1 MPRGGCI
8 MARKT
13 VKKVAQ
19 KMRKS
24 QLVDPKWDGCETWS
38 GEKFHRAKI
47 SAHSHY
53 YEHYKLPDLQDFCYH
68 WMRDNDYTKDQI
80 RAAKADKSHQISHNV
95 GYNCRM
101 LTMGMPNFH
110 KAENEYW
117 ISLPGTGGEVKP
129 ITDWIVPRIER
140 AIENGKEHVEEQEA
154 KRAAEA
160 DKNKNIYK
168 PSIKELMF
176 EASCRMTD
184 EIEEFVD
191 SFDAEDSAELKK
203 FDPAKML
210 RAVSA
215 KAGHARIIRKFY
227 EGELGEFTE
236 LNTKVSKKDMD
247 DMREQLEEGYA
258 HLSTKGK
265 KNMLELYRKIVDA
278 CDITIL
284 ESKSQ
289 RKPRKIKAKSAD
301 DLVKKLQLKTSDSSY
316 GIASVPAT
324 GLIGCNIAMVFNTK
338 TRKLGLYYASNVDP
352 KGLQREGSGLTVK
365 GTTIQG
371 FDPEKSIQKTVRKPA
386 ELLPQI
392 KKTTRAKTVKL
403 FDTLKTTETKLN
415 GRMNKDIILLGTF
428 NN

>member
-1 MPRGGCI
+1 
-8 MARKT
+8 
-13 VKKVAQ
+13 
-19 KMRKS
+19 
-24 QLVDPKWDGCETWS
+24 
-38 GEKFHRAKI
+38 
-47 SAHSHY
+47 
-53 YEHYKLPDLQDFCYH
+53 
-68 WMRDNDYTKDQI
+68 
-80 RAAKADKSHQISHNV
+80 
-95 GYNCRM
+95 
-101 LTMGMPNFH
+101 
-110 KAENEYW
+110 
-117 ISLPGTGGEVKP
+117 
-129 ITDWIVPRIER
+129 
-140 AIENGKEHVEEQEA
+140 
-154 KRAAEA
+154 
-160 DKNKNIYK
+160 
-168 PSIKELMF
+168 
-176 EASCRMTD
+176 
-184 EIEEFVD
+184 
-191 SFDAEDSAELKK
+191 
-203 FDPAKML
+203 
-210 RAVSA
+210 
-215 KAGHARIIRKFY
+215 
-227 EGELGEFTE
+227 
-236 LNTKVSKKDMD
+236 
-247 DMREQLEEGYA
+247 
-258 HLSTKGK
+258 
-265 KNMLELYRKIVDA
+265 MLELYRKIVDA

-392 KKTTRAKTVKL
+392 KKTTRSKTVKL

>member
-1 MPRGGCI
+1 
-8 MARKT
+8 
-13 VKKVAQ
+13 
-19 KMRKS
+19 
-24 QLVDPKWDGCETWS
+24 
-38 GEKFHRAKI
+38 
-47 SAHSHY
+47 
-53 YEHYKLPDLQDFCYH
+53 
-68 WMRDNDYTKDQI
+68 
-80 RAAKADKSHQISHNV
+80 
-95 GYNCRM
+95 
-101 LTMGMPNFH
+101 
-110 KAENEYW
+110 
-117 ISLPGTGGEVKP
+117 
-129 ITDWIVPRIER
+129 
-140 AIENGKEHVEEQEA
+140 
-154 KRAAEA
+154 
-160 DKNKNIYK
+160 
-168 PSIKELMF
+168 
-176 EASCRMTD
+176 MTD

-392 KKTTRAKTVKL
+392 KKTTRSKTVKL

>member
-1 MPRGGCI
+1 

-19 KMRKS
+19 KLRKS
-24 QLVDPKWDGCETWS
+24 QLVDPKWDSCENWS
-38 GEKFHRAKI
+38 GEKFHRAKM

-53 YEHYKLPDLQDFCYH
+53 YEHYKLPDLQDFCYQ

-110 KAENEYW
+110 EAENVYW
-117 ISLPGTGGEVKP
+117 ISLPGTGGEVRP
-129 ITDWIVPRIER
+129 ITDWILPRIER
-140 AIENGKEHVEEQEA
+140 AIENGKEHVEELEA

-191 SFDAEDSAELKK
+191 SFNAEDSTELKN
-203 FDPAKML
+203 FDPVKML
-210 RAVSA
+210 RTVSA

-227 EGELGEFTE
+227 EGELAEFTE

-265 KNMLELYRKIVDA
+265 KNLLELYRKIVDA

-301 DLVKKLQLKTSDSSY
+301 DLVKKLQIKASDSSY

-324 GLIGCNIAMVFNTK
+324 SLVGCNIAMVFNTK
-338 TRKLGLYYASNVDP
+338 TRKLGLYYASIVDP

-415 GRMNKDIILLGTF
+415 GRMNKDIVLLGTF